1 MFGAPSLVSCLIL
14 GACVINSSASA
25 QGGIELLHKMQTALG
40 GAKNIAAIRDY
51 EEIQS
56 ATTFSR
62 DGKPLG
68 KVVKRT
74 RWIRPNLL
82 RLDQV
87 GLGDTYVLYFDGT
100 AGWEILPTRPPSD
113 QKKII
118 GLAGGELE
126 FARKY
131 LRDLSFNVWLADRDP
146 RYRIESPAAGVMRI
160 ADSEDPTH
168 QLDITLESGTGL
180 PVKES
185 TLSLADPAH
194 PVPSET
200 RFEEWQTVNGIRF
213 PHRTAVFRNG
223 MRLVD
228 ITVER
233 IELNNGLQRDGLS
246 TKPTDLNPVLSSN

>member
-1 MFGAPSLVSCLIL
+1 VLRASFRVYIL
-14 GACVINSSASA
+14 FLGTCVLDFPASA
-25 QGGIELLHKMQTALG
+25 QNGLDLLHKMQIALG
-40 GAKNIAAIRDY
+40 GAKDIAAISDY

-56 ATTFSR
+56 AITFGR
-62 DGKPLG
+62 DGKRLG

-87 GLGDTYVLYFDGT
+87 GPGDTYVLYFDGT
-100 AGWEILPTRPPSD
+100 AGWEILPTRAPNE

-118 GLAGGELE
+118 SLAGGELE

-146 RYRIESPAAGVMRI
+146 RYRIESPAAGVIRI
-160 ADSEDPTH
+160 ADSEDPAH
-168 QLDITLESGTGL
+168 QLDITLESGSGL

-185 TLSLADPAH
+185 TLSLADPAR
-194 PVPSET
+194 PAPSET
-200 RFEEWQTVNGIRF
+200 RFEEWQTVKGIRF
-213 PHRTAVFRNG
+213 PRRTAVFRNG
-223 MRLVD
+223 IRLVD
-228 ITVER
+228 ITVEG
-233 IELNNGLQRDGLS
+233 IELNKGLQRDGLS

>member
-1 MFGAPSLVSCLIL
+1 MLRASFRVYIL
-14 GACVINSSASA
+14 FLGTCVLDFPASA
-25 QGGIELLHKMQTALG
+25 QNGLDLLHKMQIALG
-40 GAKNIAAIRDY
+40 GAKDIAAISDY

-56 ATTFSR
+56 AITFGR
-62 DGKPLG
+62 DGKRLG

-87 GLGDTYVLYFDGT
+87 GPGDTYVLYFDGT
-100 AGWEILPTRPPSD
+100 AGWEILPTRAPNE

-118 GLAGGELE
+118 SLAGGELE

-146 RYRIESPAAGVMRI
+146 RYRIESPAAGVIRI
-160 ADSEDPTH
+160 ADSEDPAH
-168 QLDITLESGTGL
+168 QLDITLESGSGL

-185 TLSLADPAH
+185 TLSLADPAR
-194 PVPSET
+194 PAPSET
-200 RFEEWQTVNGIRF
+200 RFEEWQTVKGIRF
-213 PHRTAVFRNG
+213 PRRTAVFRNG
-223 MRLVD
+223 IRLVD
-228 ITVER
+228 ITVEG
-233 IELNNGLQRDGLS
+233 IELNKGLQRDGLS